1 MSEQVKRYWPEEIV
15 GTGEL
20 VVYLQDYAALEAEN
34 VRLKNALLAVTA
46 RHFAESWKRRTSDA
60 ELEQYLS
67 AGIAQ
72 LEAECERLRMQL
84 AACGVVALANTPE
97 SAAQAR
103 QMHPDY
109 MSASCSDVADAVDRE
124 MTLRQQRDAL
134 AAELAAIKGQ
144 EPVGVVLLRKGGGIS
159 MLQVELN
166 SPLHPGTKLYTLP
179 AAPEGGEV

>member
-1 MSEQVKRYWPEEIV
+1 MLKPNPASAGFSFLEYPMFKVNIYTFE
-15 GTGEL
+15 GEGIPGMY
-20 VVYLQDYAALEAEN
+20 VDHDDYDALEADCE
-34 VRLKNALLAVTA
+34 RLKNSLLAITA
-46 RHFAESWKRRTSDA
+46 RHFAESWKKRTSDA

-72 LEAECERLRMQL
+72 LEAEREKLHMQL

-144 EPVGVVLLRKGGGIS
+144 EVDGG
-159 MLQVELN
+159 N
-166 SPLHPGTKLYTLP
+166 
-179 AAPEGGEV
+179 